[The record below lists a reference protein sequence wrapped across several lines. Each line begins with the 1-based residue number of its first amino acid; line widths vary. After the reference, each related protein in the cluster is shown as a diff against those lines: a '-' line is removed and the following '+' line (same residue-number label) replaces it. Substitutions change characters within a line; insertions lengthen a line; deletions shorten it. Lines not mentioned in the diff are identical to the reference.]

1 MSFQIYVTL
10 ETNLLLYMLI
20 RKLNLCFRANP
31 LVPIINIRHALIFKA
46 IFILLFHIVSFAVSE
61 GMGFNLFALKKHIFN
76 GLFCSVWV
84 SLFYMTYHAL

>member
-31 LVPIINIRHALIFKA
+31 LVPIID
-46 IFILLFHIVSFAVSE
+46 ILYKTCTDFYSHFHPFNIVSFLRFQGAWGSIY
-61 GMGFNLFALKKHIFN
+61 LH
-76 GLFCSVWV
+76 
-84 SLFYMTYHAL
+84 